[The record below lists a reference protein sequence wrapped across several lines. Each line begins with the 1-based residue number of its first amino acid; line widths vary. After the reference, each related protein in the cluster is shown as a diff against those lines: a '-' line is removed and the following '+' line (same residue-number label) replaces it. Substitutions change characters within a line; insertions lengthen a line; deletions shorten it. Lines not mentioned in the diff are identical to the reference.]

1 MKTAE
6 IRACQPLEELCGK
19 GCGDPGV
26 TIGRPGLVQTG
37 VGIWTL
43 GQVLLRL

>member
-6 IRACQPLEELCGK
+6 IRACQPLEGLCGK
-19 GCGDPGV
+19 GCGDPGATV
-26 TIGRPGLVQTG
+26 GRPGLVQTG
-37 VGIWTL
+37 AGIWTL